1 MRRIL
6 WNTRG
11 ADIDEIVLEGVDC
24 VHIEQMNDGCW
35 WIGIDLADG
44 GYWAGNFATLS
55 RRARMTFTEQES
67 SGIDWERNEAHFG

>member
-24 VHIEQMNDGCW
+24 VHIEQMNDGHW
-35 WIGIDLADG
+35 WIGIDLHDG
-44 GYWAGNFATLS
+44 GYWAGNFSTLS
-55 RRARMTFTEQES
+55 PRSRMRFTEQES
-67 SGIDWERNEAHFG
+67 SGFEWERNEAHLG